1 VFFPINT
8 DAPVYYFPF
17 ATIGLIVTNMALFV
31 AQMAAWAVAVDGQ
44 PTWDDPWCLAFGDG
58 LHPLQ
63 WVTHAFLHGG
73 PMHLIGNMV
82 FLWGFGLVVEGKL
95 GWWRFLGLYLGV
107 AAAVGL
113 AAQALMLGY
122 DGPPR
127 NALGASA
134 AVFGLLGMAFVWAP
148 KNEVTIFT
156 WFLYRPFL
164 WEATILAFCGCYF
177 AYQVL
182 LFALG
187 GFSMG
192 GALGHILG
200 GVFGFGL
207 GVLLLKRDW
216 VDCEGWD
223 LFAVMK
229 NTHGRQR
236 DDEFHY
242 RDAAFQAGKIATPQV
257 EPERSAAEKVGATTL
272 DPRVRIKKFLEAGD
286 VISALGEYEK
296 LVAFHPTWRLDRETL
311 GAIGEAAYKEKCWED
326 AEPLLKQ
333 WLERFGAEDAK
344 DAKTDDAG
352 AAVRVRLKLAK
363 TLIDGTKKPAEG
375 LAVLRQV
382 DPSGLPPKP
391 AAAYQE
397 LRKRAEGMAKR
408 TEGMAKRAKSGA

>member
-1 VFFPINT
+1 MLLPVPINT
-8 DAPVYYFPF
+8 DAPIYYFPWV
-17 ATIGLIVTNMALFV
+17 TITLIAANVAAFV
-31 AQMAAWAVAVDGQ
+31 AEMTALVHGGAGEPLWFEDWMLSFGQ
-44 PTWDDPWCLAFGDG
+44 G

-63 WVTHAFLHGG
+63 WVPWAFLHADIW
-73 PMHLIGNMV
+73 HLGGNMI

-95 GWWRFLGLYLGV
+95 GWWRFLALYLGV
-107 AAAVGL
+107 AAAAGL
-113 AAQALMLGY
+113 VDQLMMLGY
-122 DGPPR
+122 SGELPSG
-127 NALGASA
+127 ALGASG
-134 AVFGLLGMAFVWAP
+134 VIFGLMAMALVWAP
-148 KNEVTIFT
+148 KNDMTVFML
-156 WFLYRPFL
+156 FFYRAFVF
-164 WEATILAFCGCYF
+164 EASILAFCGWYF
-177 AYQVL
+177 ALQVL
-182 LFALG
+182 LFALD

-192 GALGHILG
+192 SALLHLTGMILG
-200 GVFGFGL
+200 GAM
-207 GVLLLKRDW
+207 GVLMLKKDW

-223 LFAVMK
+223 LFAVMN

-296 LVAFHPTWRLDRETL
+296 MVAFHPTWRLDRETL

-333 WLERFGAEDAK
+333 WLERFGAEEAK
-344 DAKTDDAG
+344 GAKADDAG

-397 LRKRAEGMAKR
+397 LRKRAEA
-408 TEGMAKRAKSGA
+408 TAKRAKSGA